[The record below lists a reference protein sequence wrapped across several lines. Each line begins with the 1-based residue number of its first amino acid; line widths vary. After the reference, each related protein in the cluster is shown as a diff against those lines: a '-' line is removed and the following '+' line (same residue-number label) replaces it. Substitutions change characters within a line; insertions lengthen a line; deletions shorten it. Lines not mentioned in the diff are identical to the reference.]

1 MDSRQ
6 MNKYSI
12 ILVTVIVSGMI
23 ICACSH
29 HPWGTPAKEY
39 EFLTGEC
46 LVSPELTLAHT
57 ELDSDGYFHFGFRLD
72 LSNVHS
78 KESDYSPYPYY
89 HTPDNNLF
97 SSFGSNSKMVEEEYN
112 AIMNKLVAGLG
123 NQGSH
128 FSIVTILYSGGIS
141 FTADKPFAGHDAYD
155 ELSPYLHEI
164 ISPFN
169 KEDKAGSYLDIPL
182 DYDYLMEKG
191 FGIKIPF
198 DSSNVSKDDITFS
211 IRIPVT
217 VVNYLHWINDR
228 ITNPDAA
235 VPFRKEELRCTFTIR
250 M

>member
-112 AIMNKLVAGLG
+112 AIMNKLVTWPWQSRESLFYCH
-123 NQGSH
+123 N
-128 FSIVTILYSGGIS
+128 
-141 FTADKPFAGHDAYD
+141 
-155 ELSPYLHEI
+155 I
-164 ISPFN
+164 IFWRN
-169 KEDKAGSYLDIPL
+169 IIHCGQA
-182 DYDYLMEKG
+182 
-191 FGIKIPF
+191 
-198 DSSNVSKDDITFS
+198 
-211 IRIPVT
+211 
-217 VVNYLHWINDR
+217 
-228 ITNPDAA
+228 
-235 VPFRKEELRCTFTIR
+235 LRGTRCL
-250 M
+250 